1 MGSMGGP
8 VRRTKSVCARY
19 FAAMSGSEAMEVGN
33 WYMSAAVQF
42 GAHACAAGLKV
53 NGVLKIWSEP
63 VNGAEVTGSADGGGA
78 RTKLS
83 R

>member
-1 MGSMGGP
+1 M
-8 VRRTKSVCARY
+8 
-19 FAAMSGSEAMEVGN
+19 
-33 WYMSAAVQF
+33 
-42 GAHACAAGLKV
+42 KV

-63 VNGAEVTGSADGGGA
+63 VKEAEPTGGADGGGA